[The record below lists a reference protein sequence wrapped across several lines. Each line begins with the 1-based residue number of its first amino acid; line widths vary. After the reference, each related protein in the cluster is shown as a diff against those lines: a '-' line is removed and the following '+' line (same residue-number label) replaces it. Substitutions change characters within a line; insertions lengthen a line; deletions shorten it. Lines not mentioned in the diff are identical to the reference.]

1 MYSDN
6 KCQKPP
12 GDILVQLQNIQ
23 FQLNMSFHVPCRL
36 LDTPA
41 ERERNGSQYALHAVE
56 TAQLF
61 CGNLPSFY
69 GTVMLRCTGKKRVY
83 TATPKCRLQ

>member
-1 MYSDN
+1 MY
-6 KCQKPP
+6 
-12 GDILVQLQNIQ
+12 
-23 FQLNMSFHVPCRL
+23 RL

-61 CGNLPSFY
+61 CGNLLSFY
-69 GTVMLRCTGKKRVY
+69 GTVMLHCTGEKRVY
-83 TATPKCRLQ
+83 TSTPKCRLQ

>member
-1 MYSDN
+1 MYLDN

-23 FQLNMSFHVPCRL
+23 FQLNMSFHVHCRL

-56 TAQLF
+56 TA
-61 CGNLPSFY
+61 CS
-69 GTVMLRCTGKKRVY
+69 
-83 TATPKCRLQ
+83 

>member
-1 MYSDN
+1 MY
-6 KCQKPP
+6 
-12 GDILVQLQNIQ
+12 
-23 FQLNMSFHVPCRL
+23 RL

-61 CGNLPSFY
+61 CGNLLSFY
-69 GTVMLRCTGKKRVY
+69 GTVMLHCTGKKKESIHQLLNAGYNRKMYIIWTVLY
-83 TATPKCRLQ
+83 DLIFGYVQ

>member
-1 MYSDN
+1 MY
-6 KCQKPP
+6 
-12 GDILVQLQNIQ
+12 
-23 FQLNMSFHVPCRL
+23 RL

-61 CGNLPSFY
+61 CGNLLSFY
-69 GTVMLRCTGKKRVY
+69 GRVMLQCTGKKKSLY
-83 TATPKCRLQ
+83 INS